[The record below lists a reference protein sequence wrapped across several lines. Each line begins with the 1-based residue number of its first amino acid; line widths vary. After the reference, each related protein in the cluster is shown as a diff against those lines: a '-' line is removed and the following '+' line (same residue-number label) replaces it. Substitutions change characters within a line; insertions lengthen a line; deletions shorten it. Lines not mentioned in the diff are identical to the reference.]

1 MAVLKVV
8 FLVLFCSLVLKKN
21 RIKNASNEMQ
31 ELFMRHLNSGLR
43 VVCLIKVELWLCS
56 GS

>member
-8 FLVLFCSLVLKKN
+8 FLVLFFSLKKKKN
-21 RIKNASNEMQ
+21 RIKNASNEMP

-43 VVCLIKVELWLCS
+43 VVRLIKVELWLCS